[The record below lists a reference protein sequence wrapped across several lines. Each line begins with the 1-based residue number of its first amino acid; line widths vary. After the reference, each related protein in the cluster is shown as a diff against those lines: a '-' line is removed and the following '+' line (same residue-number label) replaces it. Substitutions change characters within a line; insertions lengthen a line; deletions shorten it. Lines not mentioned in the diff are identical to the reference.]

1 MFPFKPI
8 KVVMQLKNLV
18 ADLGERLKQARLN
31 ADLTQQNL
39 ADKTGLSRKVIMRA
53 EKGQAQLETV
63 VAILMALDL
72 TKQLDLFIPI
82 ATESPVQ
89 LAKRQGQRRQRA
101 SGNQVTS
108 KKGVS
113 TW

>member
-1 MFPFKPI
+1 
-8 KVVMQLKNLV
+8 MQLKNLV

-101 SGNQVTS
+101 SGNQVTP